1 MAEKLQVEIRESL
14 GKRNT
19 RRLRAT
25 GQIPGILYGHG
36 EDNVCLS
43 VPDTAMLS
51 LVMHGQRMVNLSG
64 GVDESAFIREVQWD
78 TWGTKVTH
86 VDFTRISADEKVQVQ
101 VAIELRGE
109 APGAKEGGVVEHLI
123 HELQV
128 ECAADSIP
136 EKIQVS
142 INTLK
147 LHDLIKVGDLDLPD
161 RVVVL
166 DDPGST
172 VVQCVEPTEELEEEG
187 AAAAA
192 GEPEVIGAK
201 EEEKEGEG

>member
-25 GQIPGILYGHG
+25 GQAPGILYGHG
-36 EDNVCLS
+36 ENNVCLA
-43 VPDTAMLS
+43 VPAKALMS
-51 LVMHGQRMVNLSG
+51 MVMHGQRMVNLTG
-64 GVDESAFIREVQWD
+64 AVDESAFIREVQWD
-78 TWGTKVTH
+78 VWGTEVTH

-101 VAIELRGE
+101 VAVELRGE

-128 ECAADSIP
+128 ECSADSIP

-142 INTLK
+142 INSLK
-147 LHDLIKVGDLDLPD
+147 LHESIKVGDLEMPE
-161 RVVVL
+161 RAVVL
-166 DDPGST
+166 DDPDST
-172 VVQCVEPTEELEEEG
+172 VVQCVEPTEALDEESAE
-187 AAAAA
+187 AMA
-192 GEPEVIGAK
+192 GEPEVIGGK
-201 EEEKEGEG
+201 PGDKEGEG